1 MKIYSRRLKTQLV
14 IVMEDGSS
22 LAAELNL
29 ELDTAHEETDHA
41 PVRLNCS
48 NIMVLTGLLEQ
59 MIAQFYE
66 GEVMPDNLEPDYA
79 DDEEETRSL

>member
-1 MKIYSRRLKTQLV
+1 MKVYSRSLKTQLV
-14 IVMEDGSS
+14 IGMEDGSS
-22 LAAELNL
+22 LVAELNL
-29 ELDTAHEETDHA
+29 ELDTAHKETDHA

-59 MIAQFYE
+59 TIARFYE

-79 DDEEETRSL
+79 DDEDETLSL